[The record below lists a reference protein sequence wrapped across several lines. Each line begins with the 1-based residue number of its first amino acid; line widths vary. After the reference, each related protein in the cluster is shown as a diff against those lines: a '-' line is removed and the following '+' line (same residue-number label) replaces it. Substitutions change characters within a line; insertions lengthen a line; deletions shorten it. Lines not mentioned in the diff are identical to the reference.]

1 MSTSD
6 RVVDILTQEGGYRP
20 LPKPFKVGS
29 QSFDF
34 THALVA
40 GDRANDLVI
49 VIELRGDT
57 ADDAVIRKV
66 LALTRALDVLRSKRP
81 VTAVLTS
88 GQPRA
93 DTVHSISKV
102 CRVLSVGAPVGPD
115 AIEAVRD
122 WLSVLLPLAQPA
134 AVDTMLDWEADLRVA
149 TPTVA
154 KGELLEALIEAAPRG
169 TDAVEAVLGDHINR
183 LIDPAL
189 NSDQEEDDR

>member
-6 RVVDILTQEGGYRP
+6 RVVDILVHEGGYRS

-49 VIELRGDT
+49 VIEIKGDT
-57 ADDAVIRKV
+57 ADDAVTRKV

-88 GQPRA
+88 GQPRSE
-93 DTVHSISKV
+93 TVQTISKV
-102 CRVLSVGAPVGPD
+102 CRVLPVGAPTGPD
-115 AIEAVRD
+115 ALDAVRD
-122 WLSVLLPLAQPA
+122 WLAVLLPLTQPS
-134 AVDTMLDWEADLRVA
+134 AVETMLDWEADLRIAAPA
-149 TPTVA
+149 TA
-154 KGELLEALIEAAPRG
+154 KGALMDALIAAAPRG
-169 TDAVEAVLGDHINR
+169 KDAVENVLSEDIRSLVSVTLDDEGD
-183 LIDPAL
+183 P
-189 NSDQEEDDR
+189 Q

>member
-6 RVVDILTQEGGYRP
+6 SVVDILTQEGGYRA
-20 LPKPFKVGS
+20 LPRPFKIGS

-40 GDRANDLVI
+40 GERANDLVI

-93 DTVHSISKV
+93 ETVQSIGKV
-102 CRVLSVGAPVGPD
+102 CRVLPVGAPAGPD
-115 AIEAVRD
+115 ALDAVRD
-122 WLSVLLPLAQPA
+122 WLSVLLPLTQPP
-134 AVDTMLDWEADLRVA
+134 AVDTMLDWEADLRA
-149 TPTVA
+149 
-154 KGELLEALIEAAPRG
+154 AAPASAAG
-169 TDAVEAVLGDHINR
+169 ALMDNLVDAAPSGKDAVEAVLADDINDT
-183 LIDPAL
+183 IGAVL
-189 NSDQEEDDR
+189 NDEEEA